1 MRKIKTAA
9 LISIICTTGLLPA
22 ATAMAA
28 NNSTAEILADEY
40 LKGDSNVASITGS
53 ILGGALTAHPAGAVV
68 GSVGGYLISKLT
80 QMLTHDENE
89 KTQTELKIKPE
100 QPQYRQSSPSQM
112 VYFQRPS
119 VPGYFSSPRSQQYR
133 QNYRVAYSSAH
144 SNTNYTAT
152 SQQGM
157 PQPQLTTRIANR
169 SVYYSNMYS
178 RPARTVTQNKSAAQP
193 GAENKH
199 AEQIRAS
206 TVQKTPSGLSLIRV
220 DQ

>member
-22 ATAMAA
+22 VPAMAA
-28 NNSTAEILADEY
+28 NNSANSDGTAEMLTDEY

-68 GSVGGYLISKLT
+68 GSVGGYLIAKLT
-80 QMLTHDENE
+80 KMLTYDEDE
-89 KTQTELKIKPE
+89 KNQTELKIKPE
-100 QPQYRQSSPSQM
+100 QPHYRQPSPSQM

-144 SNTNYTAT
+144 SSNSAR
-152 SQQGM
+152 QEI

-169 SVYYSNMYS
+169 PVYYSNMYS
-178 RPARTVTQNKSAAQP
+178 RPARNKVPAQSAAP
-193 GAENKH
+193 VKNKQ
-199 AEQIRAS
+199 AEQIRTSA
-206 TVQKTPSGLSLIRV
+206 VPQQTPNGLKMIRI